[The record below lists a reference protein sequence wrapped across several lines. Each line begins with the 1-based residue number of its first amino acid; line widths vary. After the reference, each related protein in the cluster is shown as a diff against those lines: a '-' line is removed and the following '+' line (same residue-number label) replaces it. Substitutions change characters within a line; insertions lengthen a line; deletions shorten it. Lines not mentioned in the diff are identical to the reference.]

1 MRLKFVFFFVL
12 AFFTMLL
19 VRVYYLAIKSNEFYE
34 QIAKNNVVS
43 TEYIP
48 PVRGQILDAKNRP
61 LAINNIGF
69 SLLIAPHLKDS
80 ALDAELANISKYFAD
95 LNTTQM
101 RKIYKDENSVYNQNF
116 IEVVKFLDYNETITH
131 FANLNLHE
139 NIRVEPASQRYYPH
153 NHLASHIIGYV
164 GRANKKDIKSNP
176 LSALTGYNGR
186 SGVEGYYNEI
196 LQGKRGERKTKVT
209 ALNEV
214 VEEISYEEPSSSEI
228 SLTIDL
234 EFQRYLEEIFKDKDG
249 VAIVI
254 DLKDGAILGAG
265 SFPEYNLNTF
275 VGGIS
280 QAQWDELIKDPRH
293 PFTNKLVNGLY
304 PPGSVIKMAV
314 GMSFLNSGKIN
325 ENWSAFCG
333 GAIELG
339 GRRFRCWSSGGHG
352 RVSLVQAIKSSCDI
366 YFYEGSLIVGIDY
379 MSAYLNRMGYGVK
392 TGVDLPNEFVGTM
405 PNKAWKMQKFKRPWY
420 QGETV
425 NASIGQGDVL
435 VTPMQVAKNTAQI
448 ATGKAI
454 IPHFLK
460 SIDGEEISFEPGE
473 LFTPAEKN
481 QLPLVRRGMYEVGNN
496 PNGGTAYKIMKDAVV
511 PLAVKTGTAQVVGLS
526 QKTNKRLK
534 ESQMDYFHR
543 SHAWMT
549 SFGPYENP
557 KYAVTVLV
565 EHGGGGGSAAGPV
578 VKKIFE
584 KLVDMGYIDANATAN
599 STQNFEEK
607 IE

>member
-101 RKIYKDENSVYNQNF
+101 RKIYKDEDSVYNQNF

-234 EFQRYLEEIFKDKDG
+234 EFQKYLEEIFKDKDG

-599 STQNFEEK
+599 STQNSK
-607 IE
+607 KK

>member
-12 AFFTMLL
+12 AFFTVLL

-599 STQNFEEK
+599 STQNSK
-607 IE
+607 KK

>member
-578 VKKIFE
+578 VKKIYE

-599 STQNFEEK
+599 STQNLK
-607 IE
+607 KK

>member
-599 STQNFEEK
+599 STQNLK
-607 IE
+607 KK

>member
-392 TGVDLPNEFVGTM
+392 TGVDLPNEFVGTV

-584 KLVDMGYIDANATAN
+584 KLVDMGYIDTNATAN
-599 STQNFEEK
+599 STQNSK
-607 IE
+607 KK

>member
-48 PVRGQILDAKNRP
+48 PVRGQILDVKNRP

-234 EFQRYLEEIFKDKDG
+234 EFQKYLEEIFKDKDG

-496 PNGGTAYKIMKDAVV
+496 PNGGTAYKIMKDAIV

-599 STQNFEEK
+599 STQNSK
-607 IE
+607 KK

>member
-234 EFQRYLEEIFKDKDG
+234 EFQKYLEEIFKDKDG

-526 QKTNKRLK
+526 QKTNKRIK

-584 KLVDMGYIDANATAN
+584 KLVDMGYIDANATTN
-599 STQNFEEK
+599 STQNSK
-607 IE
+607 KK

>member
-34 QIAKNNVVS
+34 QIAKNNVIS

-101 RKIYKDENSVYNQNF
+101 RKIYKDEDSVYNQNF

-599 STQNFEEK
+599 STQNLK
-607 IE
+607 KK